1 MASVQA
7 LPGAFPLHEDRE
19 FLSES
24 EWVIFKLL
32 CRPVDSLAGAE
43 PAELSAATGGQV
55 SPARCDELIRIVRIK
70 ALPGLGSWIAR
81 LMAEAGLSDH
91 DVRTLPAERIAERI
105 NRKAG
110 YPICNE
116 ATTRALA
123 ALQLQWRGMDAGQ
136 ASAPGAASDT
146 EHTGHTS

>member
-1 MASVQA
+1 MTQVQA
-7 LPGAFPLHEDRE
+7 LPGAFPLHEDRD

-32 CRPVDSLAGAE
+32 CRPVDTLAAAE
-43 PAELSAATGGQV
+43 ADELSAATGGQV

-70 ALPGLGSWIAR
+70 SLPGLGSWIAR
-81 LMAEAGLSDH
+81 LMAEAGLSDA
-91 DVRTLPAERIAERI
+91 DVRELPADEITARI

-110 YPICNE
+110 YPICND

-123 ALQLQWRGMDAGQ
+123 ALQLQWRGAAAD
-136 ASAPGAASDT
+136 ASAKGDT
-146 EHTGHTS
+146 P